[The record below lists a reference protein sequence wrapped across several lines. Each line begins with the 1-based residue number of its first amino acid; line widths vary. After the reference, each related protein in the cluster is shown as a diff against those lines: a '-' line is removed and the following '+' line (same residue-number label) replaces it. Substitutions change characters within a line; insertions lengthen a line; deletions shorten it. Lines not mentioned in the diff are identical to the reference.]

1 MRLGWLTEL
10 GASAAAGV
18 AILTLV
24 GLVLTKI
31 LKPVFKAGRETVAR
45 IRVLQEIVEAQ
56 FTTNGGDSIKD
67 RLDSLDRT
75 AREHMETAGPLLLD
89 VSAMLS
95 DVERRLR
102 AHEDNTE
109 IHLRRNKWTKAERAS
124 VREMISQRQRM
135 LSDPRL
141 GYGEADPASPPPGI
155 GFFEQD
161 DPSGE

>member
-1 MRLGWLTEL
+1 MSVGWLTDL

-18 AILTLV
+18 AVLTLV

-56 FTTNGGDSIKD
+56 FTNNGGDSIKD
-67 RLDSLDRT
+67 RLESLDKT

-102 AHEDNTE
+102 AHEDNNE
-109 IHLRRNKWTKAERAS
+109 IHLRRDRWTPAERDA
-124 VREMISQRQRM
+124 VREMISQRQR
-135 LSDPRL
+135 LLGDPRM
-141 GYGEADPASPPPGI
+141 GYAEGEPSSPPPGI
-155 GFFEQD
+155 GFSEQN